1 MNVWTRIF
9 LVLLRLAIGWHFLFE
24 GWEKIYSV
32 DIIGETTTNR
42 PFTSAGYL
50 NEASG
55 PFADFFRNQVRE
67 SDDEFLQRL
76 TLVPLSP
83 GQDSVKVPPVSR
95 FPPSLVKE
103 WQEYFDHFSQYYQ
116 LDPQQAKLAEGK
128 LRQREDNTAT
138 WLLSG
143 KKKAQKVFPKG
154 TIEVEETTAQR
165 VQDYR
170 DKLLEVRDMET
181 KVLGAF
187 EKDVLKE
194 KLRLAKAELSKMRKE
209 LQDDLRDQLAETDKA
224 LQDVLSLKQKEDAP
238 TPELKKPPK
247 ALWIDRVTRYGLTA
261 IGACLLLGFWTRTA
275 CVGGAGFLL
284 LLYLAMP
291 PFPWL
296 PEPTR
301 TEGHYLFVNKNVIE
315 MLALL
320 ALATTRSGRW
330 AGLDGLLYLL
340 NPFRRR
346 RQPRQDLG
354 NDQDAIYAE
363 SEAYLHGK
371 KAVGQASTSAPIH
384 PIRRE

>member
-1 MNVWTRIF
+1 MNVLTRVF

-32 DIIGETTTNR
+32 DVIGETTTNR

-50 NEASG
+50 AETSG

-67 SDDEFLQRL
+67 SDGEFLERF
-76 TLVPLSP
+76 TVTPLPP
-83 GQDSVKVPPVSR
+83 GQDPSKVSPASR
-95 FPPSLVKE
+95 FPPVLAKE

-116 LDPQQAKLAEGK
+116 LDSHQAKLAEGK
-128 LRQREDNTAT
+128 LRQREDNAAN
-138 WLLSG
+138 WLLTG
-143 KKKAQKVFPKG
+143 KKKVQKSFPKG
-154 TIEVEETTAQR
+154 TVEVEETTAQR

-170 DKLLEVRDMET
+170 HKLAEVRDMET
-181 KVLGAF
+181 KVLAVF

-209 LQDDLRDQLAETDKA
+209 LQDDLKNQLTETDKA
-224 LQDVLSLKQKEDAP
+224 LQEVLSPEQKKNAP
-238 TPELKKPPK
+238 TPELVTPPK
-247 ALWIDRVTRYGLTA
+247 SLWIDRLTRYGLTA
-261 IGACLLLGFWTRTA
+261 IGACLLLGLLTRTA
-275 CVGGAGFLL
+275 CVGGAAFLL

-296 PEPTR
+296 PEQTR

-320 ALATTRSGRW
+320 ALATTPSGRW
-330 AGLDGLLYLL
+330 AGLDALLHVL

-346 RQPRQDLG
+346 QQGPDMG
-354 NDQDAIYAE
+354 NNQDAIYAR
-363 SEAYLHGK
+363 SQAHLHGQQ
-371 KAVGQASTSAPIH
+371 VGTASSAPIH